1 MEKFI
6 KWQQQNNRMKKI
18 SRRKT
23 IFTLGSMAALAPLMA
38 MNRDK
43 KPDARIGACDWSIG
57 KASDPGAFELAREI
71 GLDGVQ
77 VSLGNVANDMHLR
90 QKAMQQTYLQAAK
103 KSKVK
108 IAGLAIGELNRVPY
122 KSAPETEAWVS
133 DSIDVARVLGCK
145 NILLAFFSAGDLR
158 NDEEGKKEVI
168 RRLKKVA
175 PKAEKANVVLGIESW
190 LSAEE
195 HLEILAAVGSSH
207 VKVYYDVANATEMGY
222 DIFKEIAL
230 LGSENICE
238 VHFKENGQLLGQG
251 KVDFEKVKE
260 SLNKIGYK
268 GWYIMEGA
276 IPKGGTVLPAYRQN
290 MKFVSQLLN
299 S

>member
-1 MEKFI
+1 
-6 KWQQQNNRMKKI
+6 MKKF

-23 IFTLGSMAALAPLMA
+23 LFTLGSMAALGPIWAV
-38 MNRDK
+38 NERFV
-43 KPDARIGACDWSIG
+43 KPKARIGACDWSIG
-57 KASDPGAFELAREI
+57 KASDPSALALAREI

-90 QKAMQQTYLQAAK
+90 QKSMQEIYLKAAK
-103 KSKVK
+103 KNKVK

-133 DSIDVARVLGCK
+133 DSIDVAKALGCK
-145 NILLAFFSAGDLR
+145 NVLLAFFSAGDLR
-158 NDEEGKKEVI
+158 NDPSGKKEVI

-175 PKAEKANVVLGIESW
+175 PKAEAADVVLGIESW

-207 VKVYYDVANATEMGY
+207 VKVYYDLANATKMGY
-222 DIFKEIAL
+222 DIFEEIAL
-230 LGSENICE
+230 LGAENICE
-238 VHFKENGQLLGQG
+238 IHFKENGQLLGQG
-251 KVDFEKVKE
+251 KVNFEKVKV
-260 SLNKIGYK
+260 SLDKIGYR

-276 IPKGGTVLPAYRQN
+276 IPKGMEVLPAYRKNLNFVTQL
-290 MKFVSQLLN
+290 MKS
-299 S
+299 